1 MIRHLLNWKR
11 SLLFKNILINLL
23 IVLITVLSIT
33 GISYQISSKQ
43 ITTEIEK
50 QLSMKLEQTKEEIL
64 NIRGSLE
71 MQLALLS
78 KSQEAKAV
86 LGGKDSKDFNELMQS
101 FNENYPDYL
110 ENAFLIDDSG
120 TVIYDSAN
128 SLVGTDLSDREYF
141 KSNLAGEVAK
151 SDILVSKSTGNNVE
165 VVSVPVKE
173 NGKVVGAIA
182 VSMNIEYIT
191 SALKEIKVGN
201 SGYAYLIDDQGN
213 FIYHPKQE
221 LIGTNIVDVGIPAL
235 TKAFEEMKV
244 GKSGRVS
251 YSYDGINK
259 VNLYM
264 SIDNWSLSINAA
276 KSEYLQAVN
285 DMLLKTLLIGIIML
299 VLASAASAVNAY
311 FTVHKIRKMQLA
323 MGTVTAGD
331 LTVEMK
337 EAKLLKCWEIKKCNK
352 EECPAYQNGNLKC
365 WEITN
370 TLCNDEVQEDVMYKM
385 ENCKNC
391 TVYKVTEG
399 DELGQMQRSL
409 SLMITTIRSL
419 VTNISNI
426 SERLTS
432 SSQELSS
439 ASEETTMSA
448 EGIAERMD
456 EMSSSS
462 QDQINYA
469 EKVNQMSKDM
479 NSQLLDSVGKI
490 ELMTKDTEIVSS
502 KAETGREKI
511 QNSIQEMKL
520 IQSQTEK
527 IEQVMKVLLKQSE
540 EIRKINGMI
549 TSISSE
555 TNLLSLNASIE
566 AARAGEEG
574 RGFAVVA
581 EEIGKL
587 ATQSQQSAQGIAGLI
602 ESITH
607 SIGEAYELMEQEM
620 ELVHQGIISVE
631 DSKTA
636 FEDISEKVDVVLQG
650 MDQVVT
656 SVETA
661 KSSSSSVI
669 EALDRISNII
679 EETGTDIEE
688 ITATTEEQSSISEQI
703 SGSAVELSE
712 MSEKLLDAVK
722 QFKL

>member
-1 MIRHLLNWKR
+1 MSKYISNWKR
-11 SLLFKNILINLL
+11 SLLFKNIAINFL

-33 GISYQISSKQ
+33 GISYQISSRQ
-43 ITTEIEK
+43 ITKEIEK
-50 QLSMKLEQTKEEIL
+50 QLLLKLEQTMNQVIH
-64 NIRGSLE
+64 IRESLE
-71 MQLALLS
+71 MQLTLLS
-78 KSQEAKAV
+78 KSQEAKEV
-86 LGGKDSKDFNELMQS
+86 LQGKDVKDLNELMRC

-110 ENAFLIDDSG
+110 ENAFLIDGAGKVVYDSG
-120 TVIYDSAN
+120 D
-128 SLVGTDLSDREYF
+128 SLVGTDLSEREYF

-151 SDILVSKSTGNNVE
+151 SEIIVSKSTGNHVE
-165 VVSVPVKE
+165 VVSVPVKD
-173 NGKVVGAIA
+173 NGKVIGAIA

-201 SGYAYLIDDQGN
+201 SGYAYLIDAQGN
-213 FIYHPKQE
+213 FIYHPKKE

-235 TKAFEEMKV
+235 TKAYEEMKA

-251 YSYDGINK
+251 YHYDGIDK
-259 VNLYM
+259 LNLYVP
-264 SIDNWSLSINAA
+264 IDNWSLSINAA
-276 KSEYLQAVN
+276 KSEYLQVVN
-285 DMLLKTLLIGIIML
+285 EMLFDSLLIGIALLI
-299 VLASAASAVNAY
+299 LASAGSAVNSY
-311 FTVHKIRKMQLA
+311 ITVHKIRKMQLA
-323 MGTVTAGD
+323 MGTVTEGD
-331 LTVEMK
+331 LTVEIK
-337 EAKLLKCWEIKKCNK
+337 EAKLLKCWEIKQCNK
-352 EECPAYQNGNLKC
+352 DECPAYQNSNLKC
-365 WEITN
+365 WELSN
-370 TLCNDEVQEDVMYKM
+370 TLCNNEVQKDVIQKM
-385 ENCKNC
+385 ERCKGCN
-391 TVYKVTEG
+391 VYKATEG
-399 DELGQMQRSL
+399 DELGQMERSL
-409 SLMITTIRSL
+409 SLMISTIRSL
-419 VTNISNI
+419 VSNISNI

-439 ASEETTMSA
+439 ASEETTVSA
-448 EGIAERMD
+448 EGIADRMD
-456 EMSSSS
+456 EMSSGS

-479 NSQLLDSVGKI
+479 NSQLLDSVEKI
-490 ELMTKDTEIVSS
+490 ELMTKDAEIVSS
-502 KAETGREKI
+502 KADTGRQKI
-511 QNSIQEMKL
+511 QNSIQEMKQ
-520 IQSQTEK
+520 IQTQTEK

-549 TSISSE
+549 TAISSE

-581 EEIGKL
+581 QEIGKL
-587 ATQSQQSAQGIAGLI
+587 ATESQQSARGIASLI
-602 ESITH
+602 ESITK
-607 SIGEAYELMEQEM
+607 SIGEAYQLMEQET
-620 ELVHQGIISVE
+620 ELVHQGILSVE

-650 MDQVVT
+650 MNQVVT

-661 KSSSSSVI
+661 KTSSASVI

-703 SGSAVELSE
+703 SSSAVELSE

>member
-1 MIRHLLNWKR
+1 MKHLLNWKK
-11 SLLFKNILINLL
+11 SLLFKNIVINLL

-33 GISYQISSKQ
+33 GISYQISSRK
-43 ITTEIEK
+43 ITKEIEN
-50 QLSMKLEQTKEEIL
+50 QLSMKLEQTKGEII
-64 NIRGSLE
+64 NTRESLE
-71 MQLALLS
+71 MQLTLLS

-86 LGGKDSKDFNELMQS
+86 LQGIDSKDLNELMQS
-101 FNENYPDYL
+101 FQENYPDYL
-110 ENAFLIDDSG
+110 ENAFLIDASG
-120 TVIYDSAN
+120 TVIYDSAD

-141 KSNLAGEVAK
+141 KSNLTGEASK
-151 SDILVSKSTGNNVE
+151 SDILISKSTGHNVE

-173 NGKVVGAIA
+173 NGKVAGAIA

-191 SALKEIKVGN
+191 SALKEIQVGK
-201 SGYAYLIDDQGN
+201 SGYAYLIDAQGN
-213 FIYHPKQE
+213 FIYHPKKE
-221 LIGTNIVDVGIPAL
+221 LLNTNIIDVGIPVL
-235 TKAFEEMKV
+235 TKASEEMKA
-244 GKSGRVS
+244 GKSGRIS

-259 VNLYM
+259 LNLYI
-264 SIDNWSLSINAA
+264 SIDNWSLSVNAA
-276 KSEYLQAVN
+276 KSEYLQEVN
-285 DMLLKTLLIGIIML
+285 SMMLEILLVGIIML
-299 VLASAASAVNAY
+299 ILASAASAVNAY

-331 LTVEMK
+331 LTVEVK
-337 EAKLLKCWEIKKCNK
+337 EAKLLKCWEIKQCNK
-352 EECPAYQNGNLKC
+352 EECPAYQNNNLKC
-365 WEITN
+365 WEFSN
-370 TLCNDEVQEDVMYKM
+370 TLCNNEVQKDVIIKM
-385 ENCKNC
+385 ESCKNC
-391 TVYKVTEG
+391 NVYQATEG
-399 DELGQMQRSL
+399 DELGQMERSL

-439 ASEETTMSA
+439 ASEETTISA
-448 EGIAERMD
+448 EGIADRMD
-456 EMSSSS
+456 EMSSGS

-469 EKVNQMSKDM
+469 EKVNQMSNDM
-479 NSQLLDSVGKI
+479 NSQLLDSVEKI
-490 ELMTKDTEIVSS
+490 GLMTKDTEIVSN
-502 KAETGREKI
+502 KAETGRKKI
-511 QNSIQEMKL
+511 QYSIQEMKQ
-520 IQSQTEK
+520 IQAQTEK

-549 TSISSE
+549 TAISSE

-587 ATQSQQSAQGIAGLI
+587 ATESQQSAQGIAGLI

-607 SIGEAYELMEQEM
+607 SIGEAYQLMEQES
-620 ELVHQGIISVE
+620 ELVNQGIISVE
-631 DSKTA
+631 DSKIA
-636 FEDISEKVDVVLQG
+636 FEDISEKVDVVLHG
-650 MDQVVT
+650 MNQVVT
-656 SVETA
+656 SVEMA
-661 KSSSSSVI
+661 KSTSVSVN
-669 EALDRISNII
+669 EALSRISGII
-679 EETGTDIEE
+679 EDTGADIEE